1 MAACGGMALG
11 FALFWWLAH
20 PRGWVLLVVAGLLL
34 SCAGWIVRRPSAGVS
49 TGQE

>member
-11 FALFWWLAH
+11 FALFWWLVH